1 MDVAE
6 QISTR
11 ATRVDVVYITMVGR
25 QVQSLPVV
33 DKDAEFEW
41 ALLLDV
47 VPLDGIL
54 LLTAFEEIALEIDAE
69 LLLSVLLYVGAV

>member
-1 MDVAE
+1 VDVAE